1 MLASTSRTIVWQ
13 SSCHGYHY
21 EHVLTPS
28 QILPS
33 RPTVLSRTS
42 SREYPSANGPE
53 SILTHTRF
61 DDFVRGDKETQEKVF
76 NQWNING
83 TGPLATNGIEAGVK
97 VRPTEK
103 ELDEMDS
110 WPYPEFRS
118 GWDNYFK
125 DKPDKP

>member
-1 MLASTSRTIVWQ
+1 MAMLMLLLTSTCR
-13 SSCHGYHY
+13 
-21 EHVLTPS
+21 
-28 QILPS
+28 
-33 RPTVLSRTS
+33 
-42 SREYPSANGPE
+42 
-53 SILTHTRF
+53 
-61 DDFVRGDKETQEKVF
+61 
-76 NQWNING
+76 
-83 TGPLATNGIEAGVK
+83 